1 MINFDDLQK
10 KIVTNWSQIPDQPY
24 RKIIIKWSGSGKTNS
39 LLKLLSQQPNIDK
52 IIYTLKIHMKQN
64 IKF

>member
-24 RKIIIKWSGSGKTNS
+24 RKIIIKCSGSGKTNS